1 MASYELRDP
10 APLEQL
16 RATVVKEQIPPEFL
30 SHYLP
35 DAPFACLKQNDGLS
49 DKF

>member
-30 SHYLP
+30 SHYDP
-35 DAPFACLKQNDGLS
+35 EWPFACHRINNGLS
-49 DKF
+49 VNL